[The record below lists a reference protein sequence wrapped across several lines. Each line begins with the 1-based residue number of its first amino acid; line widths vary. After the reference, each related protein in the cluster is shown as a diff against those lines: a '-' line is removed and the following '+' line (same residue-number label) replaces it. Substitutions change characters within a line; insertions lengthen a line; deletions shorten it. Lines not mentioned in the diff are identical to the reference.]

1 LISAD
6 HPQQIERRVN
16 GLQTR
21 GSSWGDSMS
30 VLTTLPP
37 RFAPDEVA
45 AVARDLYGLSGALEP
60 LDSERDQNFRLTES
74 SGARWVLKIANEA
87 EDGQALAF
95 QSALLRHVQAID
107 PDLPLPHLRPTR
119 NGDDLGKAS
128 RRGVEHWVRLVN
140 WLPGQLYSACS
151 RTAALHDSL
160 GESLGRLDRAL
171 QSFGHPGA
179 HRMFDWD
186 IKQAGRSRDRL
197 AFIEDR
203 TRRGIL
209 EYFLQRF
216 EARVAPR
223 LRRLRTQVIHGDAND
238 NNLLVDGKIGRRIT
252 GLIDFGDSIHS
263 ATIGELAVACA
274 YAVLDEAAPVDIAG
288 RIAAAYHRVHPLQP
302 EELDL
307 LFDLIAMRLVTS
319 VTLSASRRE
328 RVRDNA
334 YLSISEAPAWAMLER
349 LRAMDPALA
358 TGILRHACGF
368 EAAPGAKA
376 VVAWIAGH
384 GRELRP
390 VLDKAPALASKA
402 IVPFGDPSHAI
413 AKASAARRP
422 EEAER
427 LWRAIAERDRV
438 ELGIGP
444 WGEERPVYSSDAFR
458 SVFAPDA
465 RRSVHLGLDLFAPA
479 GANVRTPLDATV
491 MDLLE
496 TDVPLDYGHAVLLRH
511 EPKGHVFY
519 SLWGHLSARTFRERK
534 VGERLKAGDVIG
546 QLGGTHENGNWQ
558 PHVHLQLIT
567 YVPDRAADIIGAG
580 EAAYRPVWGDLFP
593 DPLQFA
599 GLPAETVRA
608 AGKPKDA
615 LLAAR
620 QNKLIRN
627 LSISYRKPLKIVRGD
642 GVWLIDETGRAY
654 LDCYNNVAQLGHCN
668 PEIVETIAR
677 QAAVL
682 NTNTRYLHDNVI
694 AYAEALT
701 ATLPSKLKV
710 AAFCCTGSEANDLA
724 LRMARNHVKAKDVIT
739 LDWAYHGHTQA
750 LIDISPYKYKR
761 KGGKGRPGTTWE
773 APLPDTYRAPAD
785 WPKEEVGRR
794 YAQPVAEIASQL
806 VREDR
811 GVAAFIAE
819 SLPSSAGQIVL
830 PDGYLRA
837 AHAAAR
843 AAGAVVIADE
853 VQIGFGRVGSHLWA
867 FETQGTTPD
876 IITMGKPIGNG
887 HPMAALVTTEEIAES
902 FANGMEYFN
911 TFGGNP
917 VSCAV
922 GLKVLE
928 IIARDG
934 LLKNVSAIG
943 ADLLT
948 RMRALMERHSVIGDV
963 RGLGLMLGIE
973 LVRDRTSKEPA
984 TERAARVVERC
995 RELGVLMGTDGPHD
1009 NVIKLRPAL
1018 IFTPANADHLM
1029 DVLAQSFAD
1038 TEE

>member
-1 LISAD
+1 
-6 HPQQIERRVN
+6 
-16 GLQTR
+16 
-21 GSSWGDSMS
+21 MS

-37 RFAPDEVA
+37 AFAPDEVA
-45 AVARDLYGLSGALEP
+45 GIARDLYGLSGSLAP
-60 LDSERDQNFRLTES
+60 LDSERDQNFRLTEGDGTS
-74 SGARWVLKIANEA
+74 WVLKIANEA
-87 EDGQALAF
+87 EDSQALAF
-95 QSALLRHVQAID
+95 QAALLRHVQAVD
-107 PDLPLPHLRPTR
+107 PDLPLPHLRPTLA
-119 NGDDLGKAS
+119 GDDLGKA
-128 RRGVEHWVRLVN
+128 GEHFVRLVS
-140 WLPGQLYSACS
+140 WLPGQLFSGCQK
-151 RTAALHDSL
+151 TPGLHDSL

-179 HRMFDWD
+179 HRLFDWD
-186 IKQAGRSRDRL
+186 IKQAGRSRARL
-197 AFIEDR
+197 DFIEDSKQR
-203 TRRGIL
+203 AIL
-209 EYFLQRF
+209 EHFLGRF
-216 EARVAPR
+216 ETKVAPR
-223 LRRLRTQVIHGDAND
+223 LVRLRAQVIHGDAND
-238 NNLLVDGKIGRRIT
+238 NNLLVDGAVGRRIT
-252 GLIDFGDSIHS
+252 GLIDFGDAIHS

-274 YAVLDEAAPVDIAG
+274 YAELDEAAPIDVAG
-288 RIAAAYHRVHPLQP
+288 RIAAAYHGAYPLQSD
-302 EELDL
+302 ELDL
-307 LFDLIAMRLVTS
+307 LFDVIAMRLVTS

-328 RVRDNA
+328 RAKDNA

-384 GRELRP
+384 RDGLAP
-390 VLDKAPALASKA
+390 VLDRPPAVLSKA
-402 IVPFGDPSHAI
+402 AVPFGDPQHPI

-422 EEAER
+422 DEAER
-427 LWRAIAERDRV
+427 LWRAIADQDGV

-458 SVFAPDA
+458 SVFAPDQ
-465 RRSVHLGLDLFAPA
+465 RRSLHLGLDLFAPA
-479 GANVRTPLDATV
+479 GSNVRTPLDGIV
-491 MDLLE
+491 VDLFE
-496 TDVPLDYGHAVLLRH
+496 TDIPLDYGHAVLLKH
-511 EPKGHVFY
+511 QPDGLVFY
-519 SLWGHLSARTFRERK
+519 SLWGHLSAQTVRDRK

-546 QLGGTHENGNWQ
+546 QLGNTYENGNWQ
-558 PHVHLQLIT
+558 PHAHIQLIT
-567 YVPDRAADIIGAG
+567 CEAERAADIIGAG
-580 EAAYRPVWGDLFP
+580 EAGYRAVWRDLFP
-593 DPLQFA
+593 DPVHFA
-599 GLPAETVRA
+599 GLPPEALHA
-608 AGKPKDA
+608 GGKPKED
-615 LLAAR
+615 LLKAR
-620 QNKLIRN
+620 KSKLIRN
-627 LSISYRKPLKIVRGD
+627 LSISYRRPLKIVRGD

-654 LDCYNNVAQLGHCN
+654 LDCYNNVGQLGHSN
-668 PEIVETIAR
+668 PEIIATMAR
-677 QAAVL
+677 QAAIL
-682 NTNTRYLHDNVI
+682 NTNTRYLHDNII

-701 ATLPSKLKV
+701 ATLPAKLKV

-724 LRMARNHVKAKDVIT
+724 LRMARNHTKAKDVIT

-773 APLPDTYRAPAD
+773 APLPDAYRAPAE
-785 WPKEEVGRR
+785 WPKAEIGRR
-794 YAQPVAEIASQL
+794 YAQPVAEIATML
-806 VREDR
+806 AKEGR
-811 GVAAFIAE
+811 GLAAFIAE

-830 PDGYLRA
+830 PDGYLQA

-867 FETQGTTPD
+867 FETQGATPD

-928 IIARDG
+928 IIARDR
-934 LLKNVSAIG
+934 LLANASTIG
-943 ADLLT
+943 ADLLA
-948 RMRALMERHSVIGDV
+948 RMRALMDKHVIIGDV
-963 RGLGLMLGIE
+963 RGLGLMLGID
-973 LVRDRTSKEPA
+973 LVKDRGSKEPA
-984 TERAARVVERC
+984 TERAGRVVERC
-995 RELGVLMGTDGPHD
+995 RELGVLMGTDGPYD

-1018 IFTPANADHLM
+1018 IFTPAHADHLM
-1029 DVLAQSFAD
+1029 QVLAQAFAD